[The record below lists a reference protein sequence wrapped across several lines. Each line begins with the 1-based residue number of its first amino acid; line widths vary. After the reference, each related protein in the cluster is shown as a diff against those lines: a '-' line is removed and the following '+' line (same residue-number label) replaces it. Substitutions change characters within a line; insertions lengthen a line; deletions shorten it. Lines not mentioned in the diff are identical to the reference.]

1 MTIGLED
8 LEPQYWRNKK
18 LTEMSRK
25 EWEGL
30 CDGCG
35 KCCLHKIRKKD
46 GGLQSTNV
54 ACRLLDTRSCR
65 CINYSGRK
73 ESVPDCVILS
83 PEDLKMID
91 WLPRT
96 CAYRLVKNGQDLP
109 HWHPLVSDDLSS
121 VHLAG
126 ISVQGRCISERE
138 AGPLHTHVMPWNLWV
153 VWFLVHQLY

>member
-8 LEPQYWRNKK
+8 QEPQYWRNKK

-73 ESVPDCVILS
+73 ESVLESKNLNESCSLQ
-83 PEDLKMID
+83 
-91 WLPRT
+91 T
-96 CAYRLVKNGQDLP
+96 LV
-109 HWHPLVSDDLSS
+109 
-121 VHLAG
+121 
-126 ISVQGRCISERE
+126 
-138 AGPLHTHVMPWNLWV
+138 
-153 VWFLVHQLY
+153 QLN